1 MLPGAAPAWKSNPDH
16 PHYEAAS
23 KAVQYVYN
31 IVPDFTRE
39 GGSIPV
45 ALTFQVCP
53 LTTIFQIFFHGF
65 IGA

>member
-1 MLPGAAPAWKSNPDH
+1 MLPGAASAWKSNPNH

-31 IVPDFTRE
+31 VVPDFTRE

-45 ALTFQVCP
+45 ALTFQVCLQKMNSLNLP
-53 LTTIFQIFFHGF
+53 FTKF
-65 IGA
+65 